1 MNKVED
7 GELMNKKKII
17 VVTNPMIAANR
28 SAEVTLSKF
37 LRIIRPSVESI
48 QVIGGNLSVEN
59 DLNDIQLISFPI
71 ARHPNKFK
79 RMLSIIGVQLKMMGA
94 VIRTGQKGQPAYFW
108 IADKMLLPYFA
119 AKMKGM
125 EVNYFIYGNV
135 EKEGTQSRF
144 TALSGKLIRF
154 MASNADYVCME
165 SPSVKSEWK
174 GLKAKN
180 EKIVHLYTDVF
191 EKPTFEHRKRVIG
204 MVCRLTPGKHIVE
217 SIEAMQEIHKKYP
230 EWRLEIIG
238 SGKQQQ
244 ECEEL
249 IKRENAE
256 AYVDLLGWVEHSDL
270 QNYTRK
276 WKYLLFPTDTEG
288 MPNGLIEMMG
298 CGIPAIASAVGGIAD
313 IVRDSDNGFILRDCT
328 VEAIS
333 KGIEKAICVS
343 EVDYQKMAGKAY
355 LTIKNEFTLEAAQKE
370 SSKYL

>member
-1 MNKVED
+1 
-7 GELMNKKKII
+7 MNKKEII

-37 LRIIRPSVESI
+37 LRVIKPSVESI
-48 QVIGGNLSVEN
+48 QVIGGNLSVES

-71 ARHPNKFK
+71 VRHPNKFK

-94 VIRTGQKGQPAYFW
+94 IIRIGQKGQPAYFW
-108 IADKMLLPYFA
+108 IADKMILPYFA
-119 AKMKGM
+119 AKMKRM

-135 EKEGTQSRF
+135 EKEGIQSRF
-144 TALSGKLIRF
+144 TALSGKMIRY

-165 SPSVKSEWK
+165 SPSVKSEWR

-180 EKIVHLYTDVF
+180 EKIIHLYTDVL
-191 EKPTFEHRKRVIG
+191 EKPTFEHRQRVIG

-217 SIEAMQEIHKKYP
+217 SIEAMQEVHKKYP
-230 EWRLEIIG
+230 EWKLEIIG

-244 ECEEL
+244 ECEER
-249 IKRENAE
+249 IKRLNAE
-256 AYVDLLGWVEHSDL
+256 AYVDMLGWVEHSDL
-270 QNYTRK
+270 QKYTQK

-313 IVRDSDNGFILRDCT
+313 IIQDSKNGFILRDCT
-328 VEAIS
+328 ADAIS
-333 KGIEKAICVS
+333 KGIEKAVCTPENKYHDMS
-343 EVDYQKMAGKAY
+343 KMAY
-355 LTIKNEFTLEAAQKE
+355 TTITDEFTLCAAQKAC
-370 SSKYL
+370 SKHL